1 MFLYQNNSSK
11 CTKRYTFQTFLITYR
26 RRKNLDVYK
35 GCFVC
40 ALEDKLYM
48 DPILKSIYGL
58 LSFPVNNLG
67 DNHDVEQQT
76 RLLIKL

>member
-1 MFLYQNNSSK
+1 MPLSEQFLLVHK
-11 CTKRYTFQTFLITYR
+11 TFNPFSLHIEEG
-26 RRKNLDVYK
+26 KNLDLNK